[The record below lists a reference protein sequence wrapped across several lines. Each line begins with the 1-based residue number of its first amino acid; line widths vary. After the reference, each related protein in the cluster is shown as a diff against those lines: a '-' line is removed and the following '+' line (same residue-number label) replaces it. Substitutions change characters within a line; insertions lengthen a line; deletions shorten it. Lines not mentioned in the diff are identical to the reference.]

1 MQITLYAQDKLNISY
16 IGAFYNTEL
25 LNGYLD
31 KVTVKYTFNIDD
43 FYPLFNDTVFL
54 SGYANN
60 IIELVQLNY
69 IKFSPEETDENKNTF
84 YAFIDDIEMRNEG
97 FMISYTIDV
106 YHSFLPPDGYT
117 LTHSVLNSSMYPTEY
132 KSNIR
137 YTLPVGYAQKGLE
150 LLPLFPNYSANGR
163 INLLAKV
170 KLYKLDEAG
179 KTSGVQTI
187 YCGVV
192 TGTQI
197 DTTLTPQ
204 GKLLEMTL
212 DEAYYVANIISN
224 AMNANTAWHGL
235 LPFGIGVNFYY
246 RVENLYALPA
256 NILDND
262 GIVNIFDDV
271 YTNIFDDGIADTNIT
286 GIFLKKIASFAYR
299 SGGWDIA
306 TRVITRDESLYF
318 QYTGLGLFNYI
329 IPLDNS
335 LKENIVT
342 FSIFSNGVSLQFLLK
357 VNNIITDITDYFI
370 CDLLFNVTD
379 AAALQLQ
386 QMHKTIAENNAKAAQ
401 LDFITSIS
409 DIGYETVKGAGNV
422 LSEQAT
428 GVKQVLNGNYLG
440 AIGTGA
446 KIISTKAGTLQK
458 ITHAINR
465 AAQAKIEQKNYEI
478 RANQKYINWS
488 NTSQRQG
495 GFVNAMQGFIL
506 QRGIPIDDEIEES
519 IKQYGYTVLNGY
531 NIEKI
536 KDLRNKQTIDYV
548 QFKEANVINLTGEYS
563 DIIEQILEKGL
574 YVYYTS

>member
-31 KVTVKYTFNIDD
+31 KVAVKYTFNIDD

-106 YHSFLPPDGYT
+106 YHSFLPPGGYT
-117 LTHSVLNSSMYPTEY
+117 LTHSVLNSTMYPNEY
-132 KSNIR
+132 KSDIR
-137 YTLPVGYAQKGLE
+137 YTLPVGYAQNGL
-150 LLPLFPNYSANGR
+150 LFPALFPDYASYKGN
-163 INLLAKV
+163 INLIAKIQ
-170 KLYKLDEAG
+170 LYNLDEAG
-179 KTSGVQTI
+179 KSNGVQTLFV
-187 YCGVV
+187 GV
-192 TGTQI
+192 TGVEKIEDNKGNITVKPQS
-197 DTTLTPQ
+197 TL
-204 GKLLEMTL
+204 KRFTL
-212 DEAYYVANIISN
+212 DDAYRACNIISKYMSVHN
-224 AMNANTAWHGL
+224 SWHGTFIL
-235 LPFGIGVNFYY
+235 DIATPYYY
-246 RVENLYALPA
+246 RVENIYAVPA
-256 NILDND
+256 GILDNKGQSTIVSDTTYTILDSAYFAIALCKLISTGANYYNLAERTITNTD
-262 GIVNIFDDV
+262 GN
-271 YTNIFDDGIADTNIT
+271 
-286 GIFLKKIASFAYR
+286 
-299 SGGWDIA
+299 
-306 TRVITRDESLYF
+306 YF
-318 QYTGLGLFNYI
+318 KYTGVGLFNYI
-329 IPLDNS
+329 VPFDNT
-335 LKENIVT
+335 LKENKIAFAYQT
-342 FSIFSNGVSLQFLLK
+342 NGLILHFYLI
-357 VNNIITDITDYFI
+357 VNNIFTDITDYFI

-379 AAALQLQ
+379 AAAMQLQ

-401 LDFITSIS
+401 LDFITSIT

-428 GVKQVLNGNYLG
+428 GVKQILNGNYLG
-440 AIGTGA
+440 AFGTGA
-446 KIISTKAGTLQK
+446 KIISTKAGALQK
-458 ITHAINR
+458 ITHAINS

-495 GFVNAMQGFIL
+495 GFVNAMWGFIL
-506 QRGIPIDDEIEES
+506 QLGVEAVDGEINES
-519 IKQYGYTVLNGY
+519 IKQYGYTILNGY